1 MKAAIKNTQG
11 QKCMVAGGRR
21 SAQLADQ
28 ETDFLPPYTSC
39 RPTHVG
45 KARTKMPTSLL
56 GGRGRCL
63 DPLSPG
69 DAKSHPRAPGSPAQP
84 HCGLAPPLVRPLLPP
99 TNRGSSPRANRLHR
113 SRLADQ
119 PSRLILTR
127 QQLIGAGFG
136 LAATEEVFSVVPAH
150 PATQHPGCHPCGTSL
165 PAHSTVCL
173 LLPFPFPPS

>member
-39 RPTHVG
+39 RPAHVG

-56 GGRGRCL
+56 GGRGHCL
-63 DPLSPG
+63 DPPGPG

-84 HCGLAPPLVRPLLPP
+84 HCGLAPPLVRPPLPP
-99 TNRGSSPRANRLHR
+99 TNKGSSPCANRLHR

-119 PSRLILTR
+119 PSWLILTR
-127 QQLIGAGFG
+127 RRLIGAGFS
-136 LAATEEVFSVVPAH
+136 LAATEEAFLVVPAH
-150 PATQHPGCHPCGTSL
+150 PAVRHPGCHPCGTSL
-165 PAHSTVCL
+165 PAHSTACL
-173 LLPFPFPPS
+173 FLPSPFSPS